1 MKIKHENTPID
12 KKLPM
17 QFSISFDNLFSTYK
31 KYADKK
37 YEKHPFHNYA
47 KQMVNEIQKYRNWL
61 LLRQPT
67 DRKDRLNVSFRAERE
82 IFRLL

>member
-1 MKIKHENTPID
+1 MKIKHTKAPIVNE
-12 KKLPM
+12 LPM

-47 KQMVNEIQKYRNWL
+47 KQKINEIQKYRN
-61 LLRQPT
+61 
-67 DRKDRLNVSFRAERE
+67 
-82 IFRLL
+82 